1 MPQLTEERR
10 DQLDND
16 QFAYLDS
23 SGERKL
29 PIHDEAHVRNA
40 IARFSQ
46 TDFEDKSATKAAA
59 HRIIRAAGRYGIL
72 LEDDDASSAP
82 ARPDASHG
90 LRSPVIPGA
99 PLSRYSEKD

>member
-10 DQLDND
+10 DRLDND
-16 QFAYLDS
+16 DFAYMDS

-46 TDFEDKSATKAAA
+46 TDFEDKSAKKAAA
-59 HRIIRAAGRYGIL
+59 HRIIRAAGRYGIV
-72 LEDDDASSAP
+72 LEDDDVVVRASKA
-82 ARPDASHG
+82 
-90 LRSPVIPGA
+90 
-99 PLSRYSEKD
+99 

>member
-10 DQLDND
+10 DELDND
-16 QFAYLDS
+16 QFAYMDS

-72 LEDDDASSAP
+72 LEDDDAIV
-82 ARPDASHG
+82 RASK
-90 LRSPVIPGA
+90 A
-99 PLSRYSEKD
+99 

>member
-10 DQLDND
+10 EELDND

-40 IARFSQ
+40 IARFSL
-46 TDFEDKSATKAAA
+46 TDFEDKSARKAAA
-59 HRIIRAAGRYGIL
+59 HRIIRAAGRYGFIL
-72 LEDDDASSAP
+72 ADDDAVVV
-82 ARPDASHG
+82 ASK
-90 LRSPVIPGA
+90 A
-99 PLSRYSEKD
+99 

>member
-10 DQLDND
+10 DRLEDE

-29 PIHDEAHVRNA
+29 PIHDESHVRNA
-40 IARFSQ
+40 ISRFSQ
-46 TDFEDKSATKAAA
+46 TEFDDKEAKKAAA

-72 LEDDDASSAP
+72 LEDDDAVVT
-82 ARPDASHG
+82 ASK
-90 LRSPVIPGA
+90 A
-99 PLSRYSEKD
+99 